1 MHGAS
6 LAEEEDSQEPNFFL
20 NAIHDQ
26 SSTWNAYYRSQE
38 INIPMTKQDFLTPCY
53 DFFIKVMQEY
63 ADDETNF
70 SGEITRARFLND
82 IQPLIDTLF
91 VHLNR
96 YYYLLDLYGRTCYGV
111 NDVKPEGDF
120 PEEYQAYVRTIKNE
134 CRYLSLL
141 ILKHCY
147 WGGGDCYIV
156 GDEQH
161 FDDVNAWEKKY
172 LTSIPHL
179 PDVNIPFTPPAIYR
193 TLSENAT
200 NQFAIKFS
208 YYEPDKMFNH
218 MVFSYTNML
227 ANLHLYINKIPLREE
242 ASGRSPLQVDE
253 IDNQLAAALI
263 IQQQDEW
270 SKIIQLT
277 INELT
282 LPNCLGY
289 FGTAAGF
296 KTSNFSSRQLA
307 LLNYFSGDLM
317 NMPENAPDT
326 ELTSADSAK
335 ESTDIRENGIDE
347 GADTSESTTAP
358 ARLLPPLFVLGLWLL
373 NLLFSGST
381 RRNKQTSTPPGN
393 S

>member
-1 MHGAS
+1 
-6 LAEEEDSQEPNFFL
+6 
-20 NAIHDQ
+20 
-26 SSTWNAYYRSQE
+26 
-38 INIPMTKQDFLTPCY
+38 
-53 DFFIKVMQEY
+53 
-63 ADDETNF
+63 
-70 SGEITRARFLND
+70 
-82 IQPLIDTLF
+82 
-91 VHLNR
+91 
-96 YYYLLDLYGRTCYGV
+96 
-111 NDVKPEGDF
+111 
-120 PEEYQAYVRTIKNE
+120 
-134 CRYLSLL
+134 
-141 ILKHCY
+141 
-147 WGGGDCYIV
+147 
-156 GDEQH
+156 
-161 FDDVNAWEKKY
+161 
-172 LTSIPHL
+172 
-179 PDVNIPFTPPAIYR
+179 
-193 TLSENAT
+193 
-200 NQFAIKFS
+200 
-208 YYEPDKMFNH
+208 

-227 ANLHLYINKIPLREE
+227 ANLHLYLNKIPLREE

-282 LPNCLGY
+282 LPNCLGHL
-289 FGTAAGF
+289 GSAAGF

-326 ELTSADSAK
+326 ELTSADTAK

-381 RRNKQTSTPPGN
+381 RRNKQISTPPGN